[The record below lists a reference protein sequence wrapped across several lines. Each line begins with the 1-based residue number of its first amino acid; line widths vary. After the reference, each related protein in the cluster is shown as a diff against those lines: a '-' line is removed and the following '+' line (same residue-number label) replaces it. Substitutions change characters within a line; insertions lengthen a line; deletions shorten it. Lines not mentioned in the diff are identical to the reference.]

1 MNVMILDIKT
11 ADLVY
16 QKADGHQ
23 SDVSLLPHWGTGQ
36 ANPNINVGLV
46 NWSKHESS
54 ICHSCQ
60 KQDRAY

>member
-36 ANPNINVGLV
+36 ANPNINAIVSLNIKAFHLIV
-46 NWSKHESS
+46 PQRLLNQPQS
-54 ICHSCQ
+54 
-60 KQDRAY
+60 